1 MNRKGEGMLT
11 FCLMH
16 EVYLN
21 GEVLIVN
28 PMLARRM
35 KMELLE
41 REGIIPHFCLPLD
54 HHLDGRAQIL
64 KFNPV
69 SGLDLHLH
77 EASALDGDGAVED
90 DGGLRLA
97 GRTFLVLRRD
107 AVPVRGAARFAVVE
121 VGDLD
126 HAGGVFFSAVQVGSM
141 GAGCECGLRVE
152 ETQKER
158 G

>member
-11 FCLMH
+11 FRLMH

-21 GEVLIVN
+21 GKVLIVN

-35 KMELLE
+35 KMELK
-41 REGIIPHFCLPLD
+41 REGIIPHFRLPLD

-64 KFNPV
+64 KFDLV

-77 EASALDGDGAVED
+77 GAGPLDGAGAVED
-90 DGGLRLA
+90 DGGLCLA
-97 GRTFLVLRRD
+97 GGAFLVLRRD
-107 AVPVRGAARFAVVE
+107 AVPVRGASRFAVAK

-141 GAGCECGLRVE
+141 GAGSKCGVGVE
-152 ETQKER
+152 EGQKER

>member
-1 MNRKGEGMLT
+1 MNRKGEEMLT
-11 FCLMH
+11 FHLMH

-21 GEVLIVN
+21 GKVLIVN

-41 REGIIPHFCLPLD
+41 REDIIPHFRLPLD

-64 KFNPV
+64 KFNLV

-77 EASALDGDGAVED
+77 EVGALDGDSAVED
-90 DGGLRLA
+90 DGRLRLA
-97 GRTFLVLRRD
+97 SGTFLVLRCD
-107 AVPVRGAARFAVVE
+107 AVPVRGAARFAVAE
-121 VGDLD
+121 VADLD
-126 HAGGVFFSAVQVGSM
+126 HAGGVFFSAMRVGFM
-141 GAGCECGLRVE
+141 GAGSKCGVGVE
-152 ETQKER
+152 GQKER